1 MEIIR
6 GTTPTVQFV
15 FKDVEAAQIEVAFLI
30 IKQKNMPVIERDI
43 STSNTGENYISWT
56 LTQEETLGLVE
67 GIIAKVV
74 CDWRTFQ
81 GLRGRSELFV
91 ANVESSGKNEVI

>member
-30 IKQKNMPVIERDI
+30 IKQKNMPVIERDH
-43 STSNTGENYISWT
+43 ER
-56 LTQEETLGLVE
+56 L
-67 GIIAKVV
+67 
-74 CDWRTFQ
+74 
-81 GLRGRSELFV
+81 
-91 ANVESSGKNEVI
+91 